1 MSKIV
6 DSAHSYPNNNDSDQ
20 LSATI
25 ANNCKVSVYDEWS
38 PLEEV
43 IVGVVENA
51 RLPQPDPSV
60 RGVDF
65 PELADEDIPTGQFSD
80 RVIEETQ
87 EDLANLVATLQ
98 ELNVKVRRPE
108 ITNHSISFS
117 TPNWSSCG
125 HFNYCPR
132 DVFLALGNQIIEAP
146 SPSRSRYFEMDAYKK
161 VFLEYF
167 HSGSRWI
174 SAPKPMLL
182 DELFT
187 NPNRENNG
195 LLNSEI
201 AFDAANILRL
211 GKDILYQVS
220 DSGNQL
226 GGQWLRS
233 VLGNDYRVHQCIN
246 VYLGKHID
254 TTFTVV
260 RPGLVVINPE
270 RVNNDNLPSLFKN
283 WDKILCPEPVDIGYE
298 GYPLSSIWIAM
309 NFLVVNPELVII
321 DKRQVSL
328 IKELEKRGV
337 NVIGLQLRHAR
348 TLGGG
353 FHCVTND
360 VRRSGLLENYFN

>member
-6 DSAHSYPNNNDSDQ
+6 DSAHSYSHNNDSAQ
-20 LSATI
+20 LSATT
-25 ANNCKVSVYDEWS
+25 AHNCKVSVYDEWS

-65 PELADEDIPTGQFSD
+65 PELADEEIPTGKFSD

-117 TPNWSSCG
+117 TPNWSACG

-132 DVFLALGNQIIEAP
+132 DVFLALDHQIIEAP

-174 SAPKPMLL
+174 SAPKPLLL

-187 NPNRENNG
+187 NPNREKNG

-226 GGQWLRS
+226 GGQWLQS
-233 VLGNDYRVHQCIN
+233 ILGNDYRVHQCVN

-270 RVNNDNLPSLFKN
+270 RVNPDNLPVLFRN
-283 WDKILCPEPVDIGYE
+283 WDKIWCPDPVDIGYE

-309 NFLVVNPELVII
+309 NFLVVNPELAIV
-321 DKRQVSL
+321 DQRQVSL

-360 VRRSGLLENYFN
+360 VRRSGSLEDYFN